1 VRSVAKVMWV
11 AQLKEPVI
19 SCSQAAPSGVRLISF
34 APPRVA
40 CRYFVRT
47 DELFTRGLEH
57 AAAWWQAQHG
67 RLGATLQLTDEA
79 SALARAAAS
88 DGVHYSFEKVDHVTC
103 STIFDS
109 LLVTERALYR
119 GELVSFAVGEA
130 AAEAARERI
139 SQLVAEDD
147 AASRPAAHAP
157 AGSSSTQPSSREGHT
172 MEVQCCD
179 PDACPGVCGECDW
192 EVCVVTADHG
202 NTCDVRCMA
211 EGECLE
217 GIALRFLRWPKK
229 GRRRR
234 T

>member
-1 VRSVAKVMWV
+1 MWV

-19 SCSQAAPSGVRLISF
+19 SCSQAAPSGVLLISF

-88 DGVHYSFEKVDHVTC
+88 DGVHYSFEKVDHGTC

-109 LLVTERALYR
+109 LVVTERASYR
-119 GELVSFAVGEA
+119 GELVSFAVGEG

-147 AASRPAAHAP
+147 AATSRPAAHAP
-157 AGSSSTQPSSREGHT
+157 GGRQQARAQLSRAR
-172 MEVQCCD
+172 VR
-179 PDACPGVCGECDW
+179 
-192 EVCVVTADHG
+192 VTPWRYNAAIPM
-202 NTCDVRCMA
+202 CAR
-211 EGECLE
+211 LL
-217 GIALRFLRWPKK
+217 LRFVLVCLRCC
-229 GRRRR
+229 GC
-234 T
+234 